1 MFGAVGEHRGVCGQR
16 SRHQVDGVGGVA
28 GEHDGVVVTSP
39 DKGVHGLPGAFV
51 GGGGQLRLVAGS
63 SVHAGVPRQQRFD
76 RLADRAE
83 AGSAGRVVEIDV
95 PPPSAGHQWHVHVGT
110 DQGQVRRPPQSC
122 RHRRVTAHS
131 PPPLRRRRCR
141 RCLCRNRRR
150 TSRRPGPPTTLSAA
164 GSVRAAG
171 TARKGTRA
179 QAASANNGDLMAAVR
194 RKRPNRFAPGP
205 APYPGTTR
213 RTGLGHAC
221 WCVCQLN
228 AGAAGTAGG

>member
-95 PPPSAGHQWHVHVGT
+95 RRHPPVTNGTSTSAPTRARFADPRNRAGTAASQLTVHRHFAAGVVAGVCAGT
-110 DQGQVRRPPQSC
+110 AVE
-122 RHRRVTAHS
+122 RVAGRG
-131 PPPLRRRRCR
+131 LRRRSRLRVRSVR
-141 RCLCRNRRR
+141 RAPRGKVRGRRLPVPTMVISWPEYGGSGPIGSRPARRR
-150 TSRRPGPPTTLSAA
+150 T
-164 GSVRAAG
+164 RA
-171 TARKGTRA
+171 RL
-179 QAASANNGDLMAAVR
+179 D
-194 RKRPNRFAPGP
+194 
-205 APYPGTTR
+205 
-213 RTGLGHAC
+213 GLGSGTHAGV
-221 WCVCQLN
+221 CVN
-228 AGAAGTAGG
+228 